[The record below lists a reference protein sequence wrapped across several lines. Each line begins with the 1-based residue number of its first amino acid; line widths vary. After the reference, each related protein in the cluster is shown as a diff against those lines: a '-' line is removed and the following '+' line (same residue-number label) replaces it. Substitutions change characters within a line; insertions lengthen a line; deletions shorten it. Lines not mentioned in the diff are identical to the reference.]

1 MVNYEKITDDVD
13 KQVNDSGFKCFDFS
27 GTRKIPA
34 KFIMPRG
41 IGRHFCALNHIEA
54 FSYSYV
60 EIYPKGNMSK
70 ADLMSVWAYCNS
82 SVFWLMRELSGR
94 KNLGGGMLKA
104 EASDASRLPIPYKK
118 LNPFQIKIEQIF
130 KQCRSREPAQTKE
143 EIFSQEHKLIDRIV
157 AEALGIK
164 EYEDQIRD
172 ELLRQ
177 IVYRQDKSV
186 T

>member
-1 MVNYEKITDDVD
+1 
-13 KQVNDSGFKCFDFS
+13 
-27 GTRKIPA
+27 
-34 KFIMPRG
+34 
-41 IGRHFCALNHIEA
+41 
-54 FSYSYV
+54 
-60 EIYPKGNMSK
+60 MSK

-94 KNLGGGMLKA
+94 KNLGGGMIKA

-118 LNPFQIKIEQIF
+118 LNPFEIKIEQIF
-130 KQCRSREPAQTKE
+130 KQCRNREPAQTNE

-164 EYEDQIRD
+164 EYEDKIRD

-177 IVYRQDKSV
+177 IVYRQEKSV